1 MANLIIAT
9 GPARSG
15 KTYNGDIWVKRAPSN
30 RIMVDGD
37 IKRVL
42 EHLKDGWDVW
52 LCLNTKI
59 PKSVSPENL
68 PGVSV
73 KVRAFRYTK

>member
-15 KTYNGDIWVKRAPSN
+15 KTYNGDIWVRKSPSN

-37 IKRVL
+37 IKRVV
-42 EHLKDGWDVW
+42 EHLKGGLDVW
-52 LCLNTKI
+52 LCLNTEI
-59 PKSVSPENL
+59 PKQVLPENL

-73 KVRAFRYTK
+73 KVRAFRYNK